1 MANLASV
8 IKRNRQYQKRRARN
22 QTVRT
27 TVKNAVKDVREAV
40 ASKDPARAAE
50 ALKAAMRTLDKARSK
65 GVLHRRT
72 ASRQI
77 SRLAKGVAKASA

>member
-8 IKRNRQYQKRRARN
+8 IKRNRQSQKRRARN

-77 SRLAKGVAKASA
+77 SRLAKGVAKATA

>member
-8 IKRNRQYQKRRARN
+8 IKRNRQSQKRRARN

-27 TVKNAVKDVREAV
+27 TVKNAVKDVRQAV
-40 ASKDPARAAE
+40 ASKDPAKATE

-77 SRLAKGVAKASA
+77 ARLARTVAKASA

>member
-8 IKRNRQYQKRRARN
+8 IKRNRQSQKRRARN

-27 TVKNAVKDVREAV
+27 TVKNAVKEVRQAV
-40 ASKDPARAAE
+40 AAQDPARAAE

-77 SRLAKGVAKASA
+77 SRLAKGVSKASA